1 MQLNNSWHEA
11 IVSAT
16 VAAAWIF
23 ALVAGYLS
31 GKWLAQWINV
41 IICQGRDQLIC
52 SFPDWPDRLGRKPV
66 IVAASVVFALGSVV
80 MGAANDKETLL
91 IGRIIVGI
99 AIGKSKCRVKN
110 EASGW
115 PALPW

>member
-1 MQLNNSWHEA
+1 M
-11 IVSAT
+11 
-16 VAAAWIF
+16 
-23 ALVAGYLS
+23 
-31 GKWLAQWINV
+31 
-41 IICQGRDQLIC
+41 
-52 SFPDWPDRLGRKPV
+52 

>member
-31 GKWLAQWINV
+31 GK
-41 IICQGRDQLIC
+41 
-52 SFPDWPDRLGRKPV
+52 
-66 IVAASVVFALGSVV
+66 
-80 MGAANDKETLL
+80 
-91 IGRIIVGI
+91 
-99 AIGKSKCRVKN
+99 
-110 EASGW
+110 
-115 PALPW
+115 